1 MARAMIVSAG
11 AAANEY
17 LSARLAELGYL
28 RPVIVPSGTEDRKS
42 VV

>member
-17 LSARLAELGYL
+17 LPHGW
-28 RPVIVPSGTEDRKS
+28 PSWGICGR
-42 VV
+42 